1 MGPILTIAEAGRQLA
16 AGTLSPVTLIEQCLA
31 RIEAI
36 DGNVNAFHE
45 VFADDALTEAR
56 EAEAEIRGGRLKG
69 PLHGI
74 PIGIKAVIDIAGR
87 RTTANSRLLPDYIPD
102 RDATVV
108 RLLREAGAIVL
119 GHTDTFEFAFGGPTF
134 DALYPP
140 ARNPWGLERSTGG
153 SSSGSAAAVAA
164 GLCLGAIGSDAG
176 GSVRSPASHCGIAG
190 LKPTLGRVS
199 AQGDIPLTFSFDTVG
214 PMAWTAEDCALML
227 QAIAGYDPV
236 DAMSSEEPVDDYIGG
251 IEDGLAG
258 IRVGLIRHFY
268 AEDFDAHAEIVAA
281 IDGAAETLRELGAD
295 VVEIRVSD
303 VMDYHATGRMI
314 LPAEAL
320 AIHEEMITERL
331 DEYGEVLR
339 GRVALGG
346 MIRAV
351 DYIQAQRRRTELT
364 REMDRVLGEYDLLLT
379 AGLLVP
385 QAPLAAK
392 QVFPYFT
399 FPMIDVPFNLTGHPA
414 ISVCVGYFEDGMPIG
429 AQISGRYFDEAAVL
443 RAAHAYERAT
453 PWRDRRPDPG

>member
-1 MGPILTIAEAGRQLA
+1 MDPFLTIAEAARRIA
-16 AGTLSPVTLIEQCLA
+16 AGTLSPVTLVERCLA
-31 RIEAI
+31 RIEAH
-36 DGNVNAFHE
+36 DGEVNAFHD
-45 VFADDALTEAR
+45 VFAAEALAEAR
-56 EAEAEIRGGRLKG
+56 TAAAEIGADRLKG

-87 RTTANSRLLPDYIPD
+87 KTTANSRLLPNYVPEA
-102 RDATVV
+102 DATVV
-108 RLLREAGAIVL
+108 RLLRQAGAIIL

-134 DALYPP
+134 DALFPP

-153 SSSGSAAAVAA
+153 SSSGSGAAVAA
-164 GLCLGAIGSDAG
+164 GFCLGTIGSDAG
-176 GSVRSPASHCGIAG
+176 GSIRSPASHCGIAG

-227 QAIAGYDPV
+227 QAIAGHDPA
-236 DAMSSEEPVDDYIGG
+236 DPMSSEEPVDDYLGG
-251 IEDGLAG
+251 LGDGLAG
-258 IRVGLIRHFY
+258 LRIGLIRHFY
-268 AEDFDAHAEIVAA
+268 AEDFDAHPEIVAA
-281 IDGAAETLRELGAD
+281 IDAAAETLRGLGAAVD
-295 VVEIRVSD
+295 EVRVSD

-320 AIHEEMITERL
+320 TIHEEMITERL

-364 REMDRVLGEYDLLLT
+364 REMEQVLGDYDLLLT
-379 AGLLVP
+379 TGLLVP
-385 QAPLAAK
+385 QAALAAK

-414 ISVCVGYFEDGMPIG
+414 ISVCAGYFEDGMPIG
-429 AQISGRYFDEAAVL
+429 AQIAGRYFDEATVL
-443 RAAHAYERAT
+443 RAAHAYEAAT
-453 PWRDRRPDPG
+453 PWRDHRPDLS